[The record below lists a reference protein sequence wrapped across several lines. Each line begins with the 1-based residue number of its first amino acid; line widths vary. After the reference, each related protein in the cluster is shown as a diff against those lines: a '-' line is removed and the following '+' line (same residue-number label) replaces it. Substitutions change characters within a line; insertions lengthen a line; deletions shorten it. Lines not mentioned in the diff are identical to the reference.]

1 MEDRA
6 DPLPDAGDGAAPPR
20 KRRGIQSILTGF
32 RIIDCLVQ
40 AGEPLPLK
48 ELAAR
53 AGLTPSNLQFYLI
66 SLSEVGIVTQE
77 PRTGRYG
84 LGPYSLQLGIFGLQQ
99 FDVYKSAFHRIEALA
114 RDTGHA
120 VFLGVWGNAG
130 PTIIHRAEGSY
141 NRSVFELRLGSVL
154 PLLRSALG
162 RLFLAH
168 LPEDLTRAM
177 LERELQDLATANT
190 VPEGSDIPRSRVEAR
205 EMAEAVRAG
214 GLSRCRGGLL
224 SDHTAISAPVF
235 DHTGRILAGMTIMG
249 HVNVL
254 SDDPEGP
261 VARVLRETARTVSD
275 EAGATARHGF
285 GF

>member
-1 MEDRA
+1 MEDHA
-6 DPLPDAGDGAAPPR
+6 DPIRNDDSAARPR
-20 KRRGIQSILTGF
+20 RRGIQSILTGF
-32 RIIDCLVQ
+32 RVIDYLVQ
-40 AGEPLPLK
+40 AREPVPLK
-48 ELAAR
+48 QIAEGT
-53 AGLTPSNLQFYLI
+53 GLSASNLQFYLI
-66 SLSEVGIVTQE
+66 SLTEVGIVAQD
-77 PRTGRYG
+77 PRSGHYG

-99 FDVYKSAFHRIEALA
+99 FDVYKAAFHRIESLA

-120 VFLGVWGNAG
+120 VFLGVWGNTG

-177 LERELQDLATANT
+177 LERELHDLSQANT
-190 VPEGSDIPRSRVEAR
+190 LAEGSDTPRNRVEAQRMGAAIR
-205 EMAEAVRAG
+205 ET
-214 GLSRCRGGLL
+214 GLSACRGGLL

-254 SDDPEGP
+254 DDAPDGA
-261 VARVLRETARTVSD
+261 VAQALLEMSRGVSE
-275 EAGATARHGF
+275 EAGATTRHYLSF
-285 GF
+285 